1 MLTSQMGIVAQ
12 NRGVHMEMAFLWP
25 KITIVATV
33 WTRLYSYPEKVE
45 KRNSWL
51 SRNTLVNFIL
61 VVQFIPK
68 ATHIKEQLMF
78 SQVRSIYLPSLNGF
92 FKNIWIKI

>member
-12 NRGVHMEMAFLWP
+12 NRGVHMEMAYLWP

-33 WTRLYSYPEKVE
+33 WTRLYSYPETVE
-45 KRNSWL
+45 KRL
-51 SRNTLVNFIL
+51 SRNTLVTFIL
-61 VVQFIPK
+61 VVQFIPQ
-68 ATHIKEQLMF
+68 AANIKEQLMF
-78 SQVRSIYLPSLNGF
+78 SQVRSIYLPSLKGF